1 MLVRA
6 VHAALW
12 ANAKTLSW
20 KQLKTHAFS
29 EAESYEM
36 MLEAYEGESELAS
49 KPDQRSKLLKMLGL
63 APHIKLK
70 TVKPNTVPQPDIPQT
85 EETASEVKTAQDDH
99 SDEIT
104 SGVEQELPSAKV
116 LVDEASSELT
126 SVADDRSDK
135 APDGAEEGIEAEE
148 TPSEEA
154 PPKPLKKPKAEP
166 IRPFRRKATRDRT
179 GGPRRKNEEKD

>member
-63 APHIKLK
+63 APHIKTK
-70 TVKPNTVPQPDIPQT
+70 TVPQPDIPQT
-85 EETASEVKTAQDDH
+85 DETASEVKATQNNH
-99 SDEIT
+99 SNEIK
-104 SGVEQELPSAKV
+104 SGGEQELLSAV
-116 LVDEASSELT
+116 VPNDESSSELT
-126 SVADDRSDK
+126 SVADDQSK
-135 APDGAEEGIEAEE
+135 KTTNGAEREIVTEDTSLG
-148 TPSEEA
+148 EA
-154 PPKPLKKPKAEP
+154 PPRPLKKPKAEP
-166 IRPFRRKATRDRT
+166 IRPFRRKEKRDRT
-179 GGPRRKNEEKD
+179 GGHRRKNEKAD